1 MEISFVKAL
10 SGRSTC
16 EYGNY
21 YLNNYL
27 KNGFFLRGFPAS
39 LMQPFQ
45 KVLFFLKNH
54 RNISMV
60 DTITLKNVLEK
71 DSSIDDFDASRNFE
85 NSYSA
90 DHF

>member
-1 MEISFVKAL
+1 
-10 SGRSTC
+10 
-16 EYGNY
+16 
-21 YLNNYL
+21 
-27 KNGFFLRGFPAS
+27 
-39 LMQPFQ
+39 
-45 KVLFFLKNH
+45 
-54 RNISMV
+54 MV